1 MVQHALEADRVI
13 GMVLLRPGYEADYAG
28 RPPVFSIGC
37 AGFITHADP
46 LPDGRYNIVLRGLDR
61 FRITGE
67 ETTQSF
73 RLAHVEVLPESAGA
87 EDRAAMAEHR
97 QRLESLLAAA
107 VEHRGLDPRLPSAIP
122 SHDLVNTL
130 AQYLALEP
138 IERQALLECDGVLGR
153 CQALIDLL
161 EMKTMLA
168 PGQGPWTSVH

>member
-1 MVQHALEADRVI
+1 
-13 GMVLLRPGYEADYAG
+13 
-28 RPPVFSIGC
+28 
-37 AGFITHADP
+37 
-46 LPDGRYNIVLRGLDR
+46 
-61 FRITGE
+61 
-67 ETTQSF
+67 
-73 RLAHVEVLPESAGA
+73 VLPESAGA